1 MRIKEYTR
9 YTLLLLVL
17 IGTSCVEN
25 DLDVYPNDENFPL
38 QLVLDADEGADLP
51 DAEDYDLE
59 VTFADHIGE
68 LPGQSLTMR
77 YSIDDLEG
85 DMPGAVVIDKV
96 VYEYEDDDC
105 VFERELAFT
114 AEGEGTSGTITL
126 HVDEDLGTV
135 PETFEIVFSLPGED
149 ETEGGF
155 SFTLSELSG
164 GNNVILGAPVS
175 FEYEVL
181 DTDIAGEWK
190 LEIATEEE
198 FEQFKVVF
206 ASLSSE
212 LEELLFEDITGE
224 ITAEFEFG
232 EMKFVVEL
240 AEEEEVTTCEDG
252 ETEVEMEHLEIEIE
266 ADYDAEDGEL
276 AMEGSHFILGD
287 DGEIENELDYQIEA
301 AYVVDSD
308 KLTITFLKVVDE
320 DSFKEGEEL
329 FASEEG
335 NTFIFEKD

>member
-1 MRIKEYTR
+1 MRIKEFTCYTF
-9 YTLLLLVL
+9 LLLVL
-17 IGTSCVEN
+17 MGSSCVEN

-51 DAEDYDLE
+51 DAEDYSLE
-59 VTFADHIGE
+59 VAFADHIGE
-68 LPGQSLTMR
+68 LPGQSMTLR

-85 DMPGAVVIDKV
+85 DMAGSVIIDKV

-114 AEGEGTSGTITL
+114 TDGEGTSGTISL
-126 HVDEDLGTV
+126 NVDQDLGTV
-135 PETFEIVFSLPGED
+135 PEAFEIVFTLPGED
-149 ETEGGF
+149 ETEGSF
-155 SFTLSELSG
+155 SFTLSEMSG

-190 LEIATEEE
+190 LEITTEEE
-198 FEQFKVVF
+198 FEQFKAVF
-206 ASLSSE
+206 ASVSSAF
-212 LEELLFEDITGE
+212 EELSFEDITGE

-232 EMKFVVEL
+232 EMKFVIEL
-240 AEEEEVTTCEDG
+240 VEEEEVTTCEDG

-301 AYVVDSD
+301 AYEVDSD
-308 KLTITFLKVVDE
+308 KLKITFLRLVDE
-320 DSFKEGEEL
+320 DNFEEGEEL